1 MTGAKHHRAEKFTD
15 YITSLS
21 KQMYDVIEAHVSGT
35 NPFCDAKDTFLF
47 FSRLFSFLFFLS
59 FEARLFLQTF
69 RRELANVATVR
80 TRIQKRSLGAVIL
93 LLVCV

>member
-1 MTGAKHHRAEKFTD
+1 MFREQTHSVTPKIPSYFLAD
-15 YITSLS
+15 YS
-21 KQMYDVIEAHVSGT
+21 
-35 NPFCDAKDTFLF
+35 LF
-47 FSRLFSFLFFLS
+47 FFFLS